1 MKKIFAYHK
10 THEHGEFWH
19 TYYWTTK
26 GNVQAGDR
34 LYVISGD
41 RPSQPTYFLE
51 GRYEV
56 LSIDPPENNARRLN
70 LRAEALPATKLS
82 ISAEPWFDNREFH
95 NRFTSGQSMGSV
107 RQDYIERFDTML
119 QGLET
124 DEAEEIVGDLAMLHI
139 LPLEA
144 TERETLALARIGQGL
159 FRSNV
164 IETWGLGDACAV
176 TGIAVRPMLVASHVR
191 PWRRCET
198 VEERLDGANGILLCA
213 HVDRLFDRYLISF
226 NDDGQIVFGPTLSDD
241 GDAMHGLEA
250 LGIEPQSTLN
260 LNHMACDAHVRFMAY
275 LEEHRGLLR

>member
-26 GNVQAGDR
+26 RNVQAGDR

-41 RPSQPTYFLE
+41 RPNQPTYFLE

-56 LSIDPPENNARRLN
+56 VSIDPPENNARRLN
-70 LRAEALPATKLS
+70 LRAEARPTAKLS
-82 ISAEPWFDNREFH
+82 ISTEPWFDNREFH

-124 DEAEEIVGDLAMLHI
+124 DDAGEVVADLEMLHI

-164 IETWGLGDACAV
+164 IQTWGLGDACAV
-176 TGIAVRPMLVASHVR
+176 TGIAIRPMLVASHVR

-198 VEERLDGANGILLCA
+198 ANERLDGANGVLLCA
-213 HVDRLFDRYLISF
+213 HLDRLFDKHLISF
-226 NDDGQIVFGPTLSDD
+226 LDDGRIVMGPTLLDNRDATD
-241 GDAMHGLEA
+241 GLAAIGL
-250 LGIEPQSTLN
+250 GPQSCLN
-260 LNHMACDAHVRFMAY
+260 LEGMADGAQVRFTAY
-275 LEEHRGLLR
+275 LAEHRALLR